1 MSGIIHI
8 TRPGLLPENSDRSIP
23 AVQAQ
28 MHCFNMKMRN
38 DGVFGITVEFKRGQ
52 KVMRGNDL
60 QVLILEDLFRFF

>member
-1 MSGIIHI
+1 
-8 TRPGLLPENSDRSIP
+8 
-23 AVQAQ
+23 
-28 MHCFNMKMRN
+28 MKMRN